1 MTTGLSPLKIPQ
13 IGRDQFLLQNHLYG
27 QCRQVPLT
35 LGEQTLSVAL
45 KPVDASPVQL
55 SGTNL
60 VLGTGAHTLT
70 VLVSHLHRFQTMG
83 GLLGDADVQT
93 IPTSILSAMVEVCF
107 EPALSWLRDAFG
119 TSLELQTVELEVPW
133 QAPEAGSTFQ
143 FELSSGVRL
152 LSRVLITIP
161 SELLELA
168 NSLLERMPIVA
179 SRSLVDVT
187 IPLTAVCGSVELSL
201 DDMQSL
207 RRDDLLILDTFEP
220 SDAGCGLVA
229 GGCEVG
235 RVQLNP
241 GSAQVMD
248 VAQQPFQ
255 KRRNPLAGDTP
266 SKGIPT
272 VKLDVVRALG
282 RLRLEQLA
290 QLQQQMDITVQT
302 LVNERVA
309 LWSAAN
315 ALGHGCLVSLGN
327 GVAVRVLSFETAA
340 EDRSGPA
347 AA

>member
-27 QCRQVPLT
+27 QSRQVPLT
-35 LGEQTLSVAL
+35 LGEQSLSVAL
-45 KPVDASPVQL
+45 NPVDSSPVEL

-60 VLGTGAHTLT
+60 VLGTGAHTLN

-83 GLLGDADVQT
+83 ELLGDAELQT

-107 EPALSWLRDAFG
+107 EPALSWLRDALG
-119 TSLELQTVELEVPW
+119 ASLELQTVELKVPW
-133 QAPEAGSTFQ
+133 RAPEEGATFQ
-143 FELSSGVRL
+143 FELSSGASL
-152 LSRVLITIP
+152 LAHILITIP
-161 SELLELA
+161 EELLELA
-168 NSLLERMPIVA
+168 NSLLERIPVVA
-179 SRSLVDVT
+179 SRSLADVT

-201 DDMQSL
+201 DDLQSL

-220 SDAGCGLVA
+220 IDAGCALVA

-235 RVQLNP
+235 RVQMKP
-241 GSAQVMD
+241 GSVQVIE

-255 KRRNPLAGDTP
+255 KRRSPLGGDTP
-266 SKGIPT
+266 TRGGAT
-272 VKLDVVRALG
+272 LKLDVVRALG
-282 RLRLEQLA
+282 GLRLEQLA
-290 QLQQQMDITVQT
+290 QLQQETDITVQT

-315 ALGHGCLVSLGN
+315 PLGHGCLVSLGN
-327 GVAVRVLSFETAA
+327 GVAVRVLSFETPA
-340 EDRSGPA
+340 DRSGPA